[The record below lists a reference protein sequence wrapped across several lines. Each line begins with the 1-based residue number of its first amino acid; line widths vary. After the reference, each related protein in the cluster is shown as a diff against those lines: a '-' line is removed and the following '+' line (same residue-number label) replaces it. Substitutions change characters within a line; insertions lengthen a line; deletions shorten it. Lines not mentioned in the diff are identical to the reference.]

1 MGGSR
6 FQRVPTPTPNPSRKG
21 EGAGIKRGP
30 VLPWHFPSPSPVVR
44 AAIPSAP
51 PTSGWVANTLR
62 LGQGSDF
69 RSLDPAVAND
79 TVSVPIIRVLFQTL
93 LDYDDGVNL
102 VPLTTEA
109 LPTLSKDG
117 KTYTFH
123 LRKDVHFSNGRAVTA
138 EDYLYSWRRVMNPKT
153 KSPWAS
159 FATDRIAGAQDYAE
173 GKADDVKGLRAPD
186 AYTLEVELIHPDLT
200 LPYVV
205 AMPFLA
211 AVPREAVEDK
221 AVAKEEWNDHFAL
234 HPVGNGPFVFKSWTR
249 GLRMQ
254 FERDPHYWGPAAAA
268 VDAIDIQFGLDSLT
282 LQMMFERGELDLL
295 DRIPSAA
302 YVRLRHDPRWKP
314 NFESLV
320 FNGVL
325 YLDMNCEMEPFTGP
339 DGKKVRQAINYAVN
353 KARLV
358 QLGNGRYE
366 VARGVVPPN
375 MPNYHSLVKGYPYD
389 PKKAKELLAEA
400 GYSEERPIH
409 LELWLSSEGDQYS
422 RMSQMIQQDLAE
434 VGVEVKLNPVNYSVF
449 NPAVSRRRSVAFSI
463 YGWFQDF
470 PDPSDFLDVLFSSK
484 SISDVESNNL
494 TFYSSPEADKLMEE
508 ADEET
513 NPEKRMDL
521 YAQAEKVIVDD
532 APVAPL
538 VYPVENWLHQ
548 SWLKGF
554 ALHPVWLVRY
564 EKLSISP
571 P

>member
-1 MGGSR
+1 LAFSLIAVGCQGNES
-6 FQRVPTPTPNPSRKG
+6 V
-21 EGAGIKRGP
+21 
-30 VLPWHFPSPSPVVR
+30 
-44 AAIPSAP
+44 AP
-51 PTSGWVANTLR
+51 PTTGWVANTLR

-79 TVSVPIIRVLFQTL
+79 TVSVPIMRVLFQPL

-102 VPLTTEA
+102 VPLTAEA

-138 EDYLYSWRRVMNPKT
+138 EDYLYSWRRVVNPKT

-159 FATDRIAGAQDYAE
+159 FVTDRIVGAKEYAGGKVEDIKGLGAPE
-173 GKADDVKGLRAPD
+173 GKAEDIKGLRAPD
-186 AYTLEVELIHPDLT
+186 PYTLEVELIHPDLT
-200 LPYVV
+200 FPYVA

-211 AVPREAVEDK
+211 PVPREAVE
-221 AVAKEEWNDHFAL
+221 AEGVANTDWNDHFAL
-234 HPVGNGPFVFKSWTR
+234 HPVGNGPFIFKSWNR
-249 GLRMQ
+249 GLQMR
-254 FERDPHYWGPAAAA
+254 FERDPHYWGPKPAAL
-268 VDAIDIQFGLDSLT
+268 DAIDIQFGLDPLT

-302 YVRLRHDPRWKP
+302 YVRLRNDARWKP
-314 NFESLV
+314 NFESLI
-320 FNGVL
+320 FNGVY
-325 YLDMNCEMEPFTGP
+325 YLDMNCEMEPFNGP

-358 QLGNGRYE
+358 QLGNGRYQ
-366 VARGVVPPN
+366 AAAGIVPPN

-400 GYSEERPIH
+400 GYSEAHPVH

-422 RMSQMIQQDLAE
+422 RMSQMIQQDLTA

-463 YGWFQDF
+463 YGWFQDY
-470 PDPSDFLDVLFSSK
+470 PDPSDFLDVLFSTK

-494 TFYSSPEADKLMEE
+494 TFYSSPEVDKLLEE
-508 ADEET
+508 ADQET

-538 VYPVENWLHQ
+538 LFPVENWLHQ
-548 SWLKGF
+548 SWVKGF
-554 ALHPVWLVRY
+554 TLHPVWLVRY
-564 EKLSISP
+564 EKISISP